1 MSVKDETHENID
13 NEFNEDDLYEIDKL
27 ILDEN
32 KWRKPVFES
41 EINIYIC
48 YKETELY
55 ELYTW

>member
-32 KWRKPVFES
+32 K
-41 EINIYIC
+41 
-48 YKETELY
+48 
-55 ELYTW
+55 